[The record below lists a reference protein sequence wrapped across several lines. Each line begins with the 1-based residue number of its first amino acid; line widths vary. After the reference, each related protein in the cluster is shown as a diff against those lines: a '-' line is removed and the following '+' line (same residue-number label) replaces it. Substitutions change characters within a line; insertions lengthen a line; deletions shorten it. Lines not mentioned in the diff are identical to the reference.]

1 MKIFAPSL
9 WRLLT
14 PVDLHFFRTA
24 HGETLYSRNFSPA
37 SKIQPTSFSNGFGNV
52 NALKTLEALRLW
64 MLITFRRGFSFLM
77 VKNMARDTIIDIIRY
92 GSFLLH
98 FGVMGG
104 KSCNN
109 KKNERCT
116 KCIYSG

>member
-1 MKIFAPSL
+1 M
-9 WRLLT
+9 
-14 PVDLHFFRTA
+14 
-24 HGETLYSRNFSPA
+24 
-37 SKIQPTSFSNGFGNV
+37 
-52 NALKTLEALRLW
+52 NALKALEALRLS

-77 VKNMARDTIIDIIRY
+77 VKNVAWDTIIDIIRY

-109 KKNERCT
+109 KKYERKVISIRT
-116 KCIYSG
+116 DEHDETRKASETDENQNKVESL